1 MIGHSTNERICS
13 NGKAQSTRTSLGNCS
28 MADPHSSQR
37 DAPIRERMNIALG
50 RVDSYLIQS
59 TAAAMVTTAR

>member
-1 MIGHSTNERICS
+1 MAEPAKIPRPNDGKIKATVSLRAVESRKCLSAHCFGWHS
-13 NGKAQSTRTSLGNCS
+13 NGTVQN
-28 MADPHSSQR
+28 
-37 DAPIRERMNIALG
+37 ALG

>member
-1 MIGHSTNERICS
+1 LYILAAFRLF
-13 NGKAQSTRTSLGNCS
+13 SLWEH
-28 MADPHSSQR
+28 P
-37 DAPIRERMNIALG
+37 LG